1 MINIQ
6 VNIESVDTFEQDFG
20 AGQEIECITLIG
32 FELVIHD
39 RRFYLSEWQTSETTL
54 ERCPQGSNLK
64 NYSKADLHDIWMLSG
79 YDADEVID
87 ILEEAL

>member
-6 VNIESVDTFEQDFG
+6 VNIESINICENDFG
-20 AGQEIECITLIG
+20 VEVETM
-32 FELVIHD
+32 ELVD
-39 RRFYLSEWQTSETTL
+39 FEMVMDGRRFYFSEWQTSETTL
-54 ERCPQGSNLK
+54 ERCPQGSNIK